1 MVGVQSSIGSSK
13 LSDRGVGK
21 KFTVDNAAAPR
32 ERQELDP
39 NYVAGLRREMQENQ
53 ERTERK
59 GFQDA
64 RRRIEIITG
73 IGRKTKDVQIEGSIF
88 TLRTLKTFEQNC
100 LAQVIEGADRITLPN
115 GGVVFKPTSMYNIK
129 VEALGHAIYMID
141 GQNIDVVLGTSN
153 DDYEIQLDT
162 RKDLIREMDN
172 SLIDYLFV
180 NYEDLMKESVDGY
193 MPKNVIEA
201 EEVVDTIR
209 KSGQVT

>member
-1 MVGVQSSIGSSK
+1 MVGVQSSIGNSRFSE
-13 LSDRGVGK
+13 RGAGK
-21 KFTVDNAAAPR
+21 KLTVENADALP

-39 NYVAGLRREMQENQ
+39 NYVAGLRREMQDNQ

-59 GFQDA
+59 MFQDA

-73 IGRKTKDVQIEGSIF
+73 IGRKTKDVQIENATF

-100 LAQVIEGADRITLPN
+100 LAQVVEKAERITLHD
-115 GGVVFKPTSMYNIK
+115 GKVAFKPTSMYNIK
-129 VEALGHAIYMID
+129 IEALGHSIFMID
-141 GQNIDVVLGTSN
+141 GQNIDIVLGTTN
-153 DDYEIQLDT
+153 EDYEAQLET

-172 SLIDYLFV
+172 SLIDYLFI

-193 MPKNVIEA
+193 MPRNAKEA

-209 KSGQVT
+209 KSGKNA